1 MAIKKITI
9 AIDENIVN
17 EIDEKAKQAK
27 RSRSNYLE
35 CAIEE
40 HLKSEDNSKLLRDRI
55 TELET
60 EIKILKAV
68 PTVVP
73 QTIITQPIET
83 KTETK
88 VEAKGFVTK
97 IPDGI
102 PDNF

>member
-17 EIDEKAKQAK
+17 TIDERAKQAK

-40 HLKSEDNSKLLRDRI
+40 YLNSENNEKQLQEKI
-55 TELET
+55 AELET

-68 PTVVP
+68 PPANVIV
-73 QTIITQPIET
+73 QPAPTELHIET
-83 KTETK
+83 KK
-88 VEAKGFVTK
+88 VEKAVVPTK
-97 IPDGI
+97 LPS
-102 PDNF
+102 F